1 MTRQASLAVAALSCL
16 GLVPARSLTG
26 AAPRSVSDSLQT
38 RLSGSWHLTFLD
50 ANAGSLD
57 HQQVMRGRRVVR
69 PNDDGLWKGYHPF
82 TGDGRDANADL
93 NDDEAEMQ
101 NDLLQASLSWDEKYF
116 NAHSKDFLAPIRLL
130 NIAVASRTVT
140 MVRDAQSSTFDVTGQ
155 REKQSWVSMPVT
167 VKSTWTAAALVQD
180 IQGDHDLRLSQ
191 VFQPSPD
198 GQTLTVT
205 LSVHSPLFSPPNK
218 PLTRTYVRE
227 PAAPVNDEA
236 QFVSAIIPTFERF
249 PQPVA

>member
-1 MTRQASLAVAALSCL
+1 
-16 GLVPARSLTG
+16 
-26 AAPRSVSDSLQT
+26 VSDSLQT

-50 ANAGSLD
+50 ANAESLD
-57 HQQVMRGRRVVR
+57 HQQVVRGRRVVR
-69 PNDDGLWKGYHPF
+69 PNDDRLWKGYHPF

-205 LSVHSPLFSPPNK
+205 LSVHSPRFSPPNK
-218 PLTRTYVRE
+218 PLSRTYVRE
-227 PAAPVNDEA
+227 SAAPVNDEA
-236 QFVSAIIPTFERF
+236 QFVRAIIPTFERF
-249 PQPVA
+249 LQPAA